1 MGYYSALIKKEILH
15 NTSGHYAKR
24 NELVIER
31 QILHISTYLHDISK
45 IVKFI
50 DSNRRMTVARG
61 EEEGET
67 GSY

>member
-31 QILHISTYLHDISK
+31 QILHISTYMTYLK
-45 IVKFI
+45 L
-50 DSNRRMTVARG
+50 SN
-61 EEEGET
+61 
-67 GSY
+67 S